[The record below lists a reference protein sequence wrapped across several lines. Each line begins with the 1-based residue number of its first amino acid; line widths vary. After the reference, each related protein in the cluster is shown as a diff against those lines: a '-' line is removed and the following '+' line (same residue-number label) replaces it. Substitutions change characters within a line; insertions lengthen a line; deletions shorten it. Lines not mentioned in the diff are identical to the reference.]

1 MNQEKMIKNLAI
13 WGGPI
18 GWAACGLYY
27 AGKLVQDQC
36 ALRKEE
42 RRKKVLMGTIHIT
55 DGDIDYSLQVPK
67 YKISKYHAVTHHL
80 EYRLAHYRKA
90 YNKRKPDE
98 TILRMLAIDIAV
110 FSHPIDFCE
119 DRVHKQINICGEI
132 IDLSIK
138 SSQVWLYEK
147 VAKRLLDRYTAIQ
160 AQYGDSINDKEAMW
174 LLLLETDSRNFIGL

>member
-90 YNKRKPDE
+90 YDKRN
-98 TILRMLAIDIAV
+98 LM
-110 FSHPIDFCE
+110 
-119 DRVHKQINICGEI
+119 KQFYVCSLLISLFFLIRLTSAKIGFI
-132 IDLSIK
+132 SRLIF
-138 SSQVWLYEK
+138 
-147 VAKRLLDRYTAIQ
+147 VAKL
-160 AQYGDSINDKEAMW
+160 
-174 LLLLETDSRNFIGL
+174 